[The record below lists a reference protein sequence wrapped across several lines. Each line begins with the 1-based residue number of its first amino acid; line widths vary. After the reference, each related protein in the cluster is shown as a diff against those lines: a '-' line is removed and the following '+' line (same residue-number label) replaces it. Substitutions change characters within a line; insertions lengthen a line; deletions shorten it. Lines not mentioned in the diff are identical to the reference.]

1 MPSPPLGATLDPAG
15 ATFSL
20 YSAHATAVELCLFDG
35 PDATEPR
42 TVLRLDDRT
51 GDVWHRHVPGV
62 RAGQLYG
69 YRVHG
74 TWDPA
79 AGYRFNPAK
88 VLIDPYARAVGRP
101 PLWHPSLL
109 AYAEGTDGDGPADSS
124 DSAPYAPLGAV
135 CHSDFDWGDDRPLR
149 TPWTDTVIY
158 EAHVKGLTIQHPFV
172 EHRGSFLGLASPFV
186 IDHLRELGVT
196 AVELLPIHARADEPV
211 LVKRGLANY
220 WGYNT
225 FAYFAPDPRFA
236 VGDPRHAPREFKSM
250 VRSLHQAGLEV
261 ILDVVFNHT
270 AETGHLGPHLSF
282 RGIDNLTYYRLEPGR
297 PSRYEDF
304 TGCGSTV
311 DMRKAP
317 VRQLMMDC
325 LRYWVQEMHV
335 DGFRFDL
342 APALAR
348 GDQDVDAIADVFGAM
363 LADPILAPVKLISE
377 SWDAAP
383 GGYHV
388 GRFPAGWSEWNG
400 RFRDTVRRFWRGD
413 RGMLPDLATRLAGSS
428 DFFNAPGRSPQSSIN
443 FVTSHDGFTLRDLV
457 SYESKHNEANGD
469 SNTDGDNNNFS
480 WNCGEEGPTSL
491 PDVRARRERARRNL
505 ILTLFVSQGV
515 PMISGG
521 DELGRTQAGNNNA
534 YCQDSP
540 LSWTDWNLD
549 EDDQAFLGFV
559 DRVSSLR
566 RSQRVFRYDT
576 FLSRLE
582 SDPTHARWL
591 RPDGAE
597 MTEADWHDPDAKAM
611 GLHLDGVVVVLN
623 GLDVGIT
630 FTLPAPRAPAAFWS
644 RHLDTAAPDAV
655 PAPAAGPVAIEAKS
669 AVVFVG

>member
-35 PDATEPR
+35 PDATAPR
-42 TVLRLDDRT
+42 AVLRLDERT
-51 GDVWHRHVPGV
+51 GDVWHRHVPGI

-74 TWDPA
+74 RWDPA

-101 PLWHPSLL
+101 PLSHPSLL
-109 AYAEGTDGDGPADSS
+109 AYAEGSDGDGPPDLS

-135 CHSDFDWGDDRPLR
+135 CDSDFDWGDDRPLR
-149 TPWTDTVIY
+149 IPWTDTVIY

-172 EHRGSFLGLASPFV
+172 EYRGSFLGLASPFV
-186 IDHLRELGVT
+186 IDHLKELGVT
-196 AVELLPIHARADEPV
+196 AVELLPIHAHADEPV
-211 LVKRGLANY
+211 LVKRGLTNY

-236 VGDPRHAPREFKSM
+236 VGDPRHAPNEFKSM
-250 VRSLHQAGLEV
+250 VRTLHQAGLEV

-282 RGIDNLTYYRLEPGR
+282 RGIDNLTYYRLEPDR
-297 PSRYEDF
+297 RCRYEDF
-304 TGCGSTV
+304 TGCGATV
-311 DMRKAP
+311 DMRQAP
-317 VRQLMMDC
+317 VRELMMDS
-325 LRYWVQEMHV
+325 LRYWVREMHV

-348 GDQDVDAIADVFGAM
+348 GDRDVDWIADVFGTM
-363 LADPILAPVKLISE
+363 LSDPILAPVKFISE

-400 RFRDTVRRFWRGD
+400 RYRDTVRRFWRGD

-428 DFFNAPGRSPQSSIN
+428 DLFNSPGRSPQSSIN
-443 FVTSHDGFTLRDLV
+443 FVTAHDGFTLRDLV
-457 SYESKHNEANGD
+457 SYADKHNDANGD
-469 SNTDGDNNNFS
+469 NNTDGDNNNFS
-480 WNCGEEGPTSL
+480 WNCGEEGPTSQ
-491 PDVRARRERARRNL
+491 PEVRACRERARRNL

-521 DELGRTQAGNNNA
+521 DELGRTQSGNNNA

-540 LSWTDWNLD
+540 LSWTDWKLD
-549 EDDQAFLGFV
+549 EDDLAFLAFV
-559 DRVSSLR
+559 DRVSALR

-582 SDPTHARWL
+582 SDPAHARWL
-591 RPDGAE
+591 RPDGLE
-597 MTEADWHDPDAKAM
+597 MTELDWHDPDARAI

-623 GLDVGIT
+623 ALDVEIA
-630 FTLPAPRAPAAFWS
+630 FTLPAPRTPATHWT
-644 RHLDTAAPDAV
+644 RHLDTAAPDA
-655 PAPAAGPVAIEAKS
+655 APLAAAGPVAIAATS